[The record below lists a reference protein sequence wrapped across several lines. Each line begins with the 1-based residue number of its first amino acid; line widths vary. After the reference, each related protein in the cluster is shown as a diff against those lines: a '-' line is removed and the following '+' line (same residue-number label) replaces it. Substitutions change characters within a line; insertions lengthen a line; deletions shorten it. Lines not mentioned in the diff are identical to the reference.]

1 LEKEGFPVTEVAHN
15 KTLSVENTPKKPKI
29 IVTMPA
35 YRAERTLSKTLYDI
49 PLGFADEVILVDDA
63 SPDNTVRVAQELGI
77 KVIAHQ
83 SNRGYGGN
91 QKTCYDHA
99 LARGADIVVLLH
111 PDYQYSPK
119 VLPDLVQPLLE
130 GRADFTFGSRFINGG
145 KPMQGGMPLYRYVG
159 NRFLTTFENTVL
171 GTQFAELHSGLKAY
185 TRRFLTELDY
195 HRYDEAFVFDSE
207 MLIEAVLLGYN
218 IEEVSIPT
226 RYAEDSSSTSIN
238 ASLVYVAKSMEKV
251 VKARISAGKV
261 RKEHANRLKH
271 KYSKFVSYSI

>member
-1 LEKEGFPVTEVAHN
+1 VSEVAQSEKVSIDSSTKN
-15 KTLSVENTPKKPKI
+15 PKI

-49 PLGFADEVILVDDA
+49 PPGFADEIILVDDA
-63 SPDNTVRVAQELGI
+63 SPDNTVRIAQELGL
-77 KVIAHQ
+77 KVVVHQ
-83 SNRGYGGN
+83 ANRGYGGN

-119 VLPDLVQPLLE
+119 VLPDLVKPLIE

-145 KPMQGGMPLYRYVG
+145 KPMKGGMPFYRYVG
-159 NRFLTTFENTVL
+159 NRFLTSYENAVL
-171 GTQFAELHSGLKAY
+171 GTQFHELHSGLKAY

-218 IEEVSIPT
+218 IEEVGIPT
-226 RYAEDSSSTSIN
+226 RYAEDSSSTSIK
-238 ASLVYVAKSMEKV
+238 ASLIYVAKTMEKV
-251 VKARISAGKV
+251 TKARLLAGQV
-261 RKEHANRLKH
+261 RKEHANRMKH
-271 KYSKFVSYSI
+271 KYSQFVSYSL